1 MNAFIN
7 EFKEDSKVRVK
18 INIILDSYNRLP
30 CNYQS
35 KIGYDTLIRN
45 VIL

>member
-18 INIILDSYNRLP
+18 IYIILDKYNRLP
-30 CNYQS
+30 YNYQS
-35 KIGYDTLIRN
+35 KKGYDTLIRN
-45 VIL
+45 FIL